1 MVVWFGFFSSFSS
14 SKKIKIIYLIDDY
27 DEYVPIGSSNGN
39 ASCRRCCCCY
49 CLLMNFICKFFFFGN
64 KLFTVVGFDEYF
76 VDYDDDDCYLMIF
89 VQNPYITHT
98 HTYTPLHNK
107 TSNRPIIVDVIEIIN
122 EYLMLIVYCMGPEMV
137 KKKIPNKKHHTQK
150 KH

>member
-1 MVVWFGFFSSFSS
+1 MDISVICIDDDDNMKRAGDFCWWWWFGFFSSFSS

-39 ASCRRCCCCY
+39 ASCRCCCY
-49 CLLMNFICKFFFFGN
+49 CLLMNFICKFFFFFGN

-98 HTYTPLHNK
+98 HTYTRLYTTK
-107 TSNRPIIVDVIEIIN
+107 QAID
-122 EYLMLIVYCMGPEMV
+122 
-137 KKKIPNKKHHTQK
+137 Q
-150 KH
+150 